1 MLFIS
6 LIWHWSVNIGIW
18 WYNWRPESMHILQV
32 GLHSCSSCHWSHHG
46 AKNAFMEWNGWTWT
60 LARGKC
66 CFVCFSFSTL
76 APCGLSRMFC
86 RKTLAS
92 DVTSCYYIL
101 YLSIRRLKFR
111 TYYLSWMV
119 AQRIITCHC
128 LTNVL
133 EKVLWLSHRKLK
145 VWKLFL
151 FFLLNFLICIADWQR
166 KPVRPLL
173 GGLIWKW
180 LLTTKLRIML
190 WKNMYCLRFKMLIC

>member
-86 RKTLAS
+86 RKILAS
-92 DVTSCYYIL
+92 DNILLLHSLPEYTSIEIQDL
-101 YLSIRRLKFR
+101 LPFMDGGPKDHHVS
-111 TYYLSWMV
+111 
-119 AQRIITCHC
+119 
-128 LTNVL
+128 
-133 EKVLWLSHRKLK
+133 LSHK
-145 VWKLFL
+145 
-151 FFLLNFLICIADWQR
+151 
-166 KPVRPLL
+166 RPRESSLAQPQ
-173 GGLIWKW
+173 K
-180 LLTTKLRIML
+180 TKGMEIILV
-190 WKNMYCLRFKMLIC
+190 FPA